1 MEVSSPEG
9 GGSVYGRSS
18 SYQCVGSD
26 NVRSPTNED
35 NDETLLV
42 RKYLPVQ
49 NKEAMEIKMGPLYGD
64 SSIDVTHWDRK
75 AGTLESAIF
84 VVQSTYLSAFLPLYP
99 FCFVSILPHDARLV
113 FSLLVL
119 MPLIKFI
126 SDFTDFAADGVSQVA
141 GGLLNASLG
150 NLPELII
157 AVMSMR
163 KDMNQIAKI
172 SMFGSIVSNLLLVAG
187 FVYLVQGLKFR
198 SSEFSRKIG
207 LTYAAIILVAAS
219 SFVLAHLLH
228 VNVEQSENLE
238 NILSICIAVLLLGLY
253 IMFCFQQLRSDP
265 EDEVSELISPPSEL
279 PGVKFSDCV
288 LWLCVLAAATSFL
301 CDVIIDCIE
310 PVAEKWNC
318 TQVFI
323 AGIILP
329 FVGNIP
335 EHYSAVVAASKN
347 KMNLALSIAVGS
359 AIQIATLLFPIL
371 VFAGISIGVP
381 MSFYVGQIETYIIV
395 ASCFFSAYPL
405 ITGTS
410 SYVIGYCFIVF
421 YIFYVVGYYFREES
435 SAIAGES

>member
-18 SYQCVGSD
+18 SYQRVGSD

-35 NDETLLV
+35 NDETSLV

-49 NKEAMEIKMGPLYGD
+49 MGPLYGD

-75 AGTLESAIF
+75 AGTLESVIF
-84 VVQSTYLSAFLPLYP
+84 VVRSTYLSAFLPLYP
-99 FCFVSILPHDARLV
+99 FCFLSILPHDARLV

-219 SFVLAHLLH
+219 SFVLAHILH
-228 VNVEQSENLE
+228 VNLEHSENVE

-323 AGIILP
+323 AGILLP

-359 AIQIATLLFPIL
+359 AIQIATLLFPIM
-371 VFAGISIGVP
+371 VFAGISSGVP

-395 ASCFFSAYPL
+395 GSCFFSAYPL

-435 SAIAGES
+435 SAIAGEQS